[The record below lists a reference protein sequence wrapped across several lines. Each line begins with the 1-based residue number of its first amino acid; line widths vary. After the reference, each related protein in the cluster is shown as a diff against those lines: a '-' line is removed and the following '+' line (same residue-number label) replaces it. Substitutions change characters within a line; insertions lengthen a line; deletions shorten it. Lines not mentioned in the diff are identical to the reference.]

1 MRSTPRKSPFTSAS
15 LRTALV
21 RDLPGRAE
29 APVPG
34 PFPGR
39 WPTAVSLAAAPPLL
53 LAGELLKAPHHFF
66 FPDQI
71 AAYAD
76 DPVKMAWGYGLW
88 FAGLLFLVP
97 AFTGLATA
105 IARTRPVLGAVTG
118 IVCLFGLMVG
128 AFFEGAN
135 FVALQ
140 LTDAHSPEL
149 ATAFVGFLYPRVH
162 VVYALVWAPN
172 LGWVLLAA
180 GLLATRSVGAAR
192 FLCVLSMALHANGI
206 LKGFV
211 PVGAVMDALLC
222 VAFVTLAV
230 QVLRHRE
237 RAPHT
242 S

>member
-1 MRSTPRKSPFTSAS
+1 MDSTPRGSPPTSAS
-15 LRTALV
+15 LRTSLL

-29 APVPG
+29 TPVPG

-76 DPVKMAWGYGLW
+76 DPVRMAWGYGLW

-97 AFTGLATA
+97 AFAGLAA
-105 IARTRPVLGAVTG
+105 SIARTRPVSGTATG
-118 IVCLFGLMVG
+118 IVCLLGLMVA

-135 FVALQ
+135 FASLQ
-140 LTDAHSPEL
+140 LASSHSPEL
-149 ATAFVGFLYPRVH
+149 ATAFVEFLYPRVH

-180 GLLATRSVGAAR
+180 GLLATRCVGPVR
-192 FLCVLSMALHANGI
+192 FLCVLSMALHANGV
-206 LKGFV
+206 LKGFSV
-211 PVGAVMDALLC
+211 AGTALDVLLC

-230 QVLRHRE
+230 QVLRRRK
-237 RAPHT
+237 RAPDT
-242 S
+242 P

>member
-1 MRSTPRKSPFTSAS
+1 MRSTSRKGPRVSGS
-15 LRTALV
+15 LRTALL

-53 LAGELLKAPHHFF
+53 LAGELAKAPHHFF

-71 AAYAD
+71 AAYAS
-76 DPVKMAWGYGLW
+76 DPGQMTWGYGLW

-97 AFTGLATA
+97 AFAGLATA
-105 IARTRPVLGAVTG
+105 IARTRPALGAAAG
-118 IVCLFGLMVG
+118 IVCLLGLMAA

-140 LTDAHSPEL
+140 LAGAHSPEL
-149 ATAFVGFLYPRVH
+149 ATAFVEYLYPRAH

-180 GLLATRSVGAAR
+180 GLLATRCVGPVR
-192 FLCVLSMALHANGI
+192 FLCALSMALHANGV
-206 LKGFV
+206 LKGFSV
-211 PVGAVMDALLC
+211 AGTALDVLLC

-230 QVLRHRE
+230 RVLRHRT
-237 RAPHT
+237 PT
-242 S
+242 PDTP